1 MYFNEIE
8 NFLWSCYKKKE
19 ANLLD
24 IYFSKFY
31 FKKNNFDYS
40 VIMLFSFLIS
50 LSSRLGHICLPIF
63 KILSKD
69 IFTKYIYNFLIYF
82 FNKYI
87 NIYDSV
93 NILFKYNCISW
104 YYKNNI
110 TPFILYKDY
119 IYLYK
124 FWIYE
129 NYIVNFLKK
138 NLNKEENIKRKSI
151 IYIFKYFKKFC
162 FNVYEKICTFNVFFN
177 KISFISGL
185 PGTGKTTLIIKLI
198 IFLYKIYKIKDKDFI
213 KIVSFTG
220 KSSSNLTNILKK
232 NYKLLNIKKEYYINL
247 PNKAI
252 TIHKLL
258 NYNLNFNEVNI
269 KEYDDLKFSILI
281 IDEFSMIDVVTLYYI
296 FILLKKKFLKIIF
309 IGDSN
314 QIGPIESCSLL
325 NKICNYNYSLFKKK
339 KKLLKFLFKRKFNF
353 YNFFINI
360 NKLNNNVSFLLKNY
374 RFKKNKYLNI
384 FSNLINCGNYNKIDE
399 FIIKNNFNCNINFYD
414 SDKFDYNFLIN
425 LCLRKYKYYIN
436 YLNNKNMKY
445 NKLLYYFN
453 KFQIISLIKNSKL
466 GTNYL
471 NKYINNLFLNKYIKK
486 YIFKK
491 NKIYYVGQPIIITK
505 NNNDLN
511 IFNGD
516 IGFIIYNNNIIK
528 ILFSN
533 FNNDCKIIYFN
544 NFINWKLTWV
554 ITVHKSQGSEF
565 DHILLI
571 LPNYFS
577 YLLSK
582 EILYTAITRAKK
594 KVTIYSN
601 KNIFLNSISR
611 KNKKY
616 NNIINKLIYF

>member
-8 NFLWSCYKKKE
+8 NFLWTCYKRKE

-40 VIMLFSFLIS
+40 IIMLFSFLIS

-87 NIYDSV
+87 SIYDSI
-93 NILFKYNCISW
+93 NILFKYNFISFF
-104 YYKNNI
+104 YKKNI
-110 TPFILYKDY
+110 TPFILYKNY

-129 NYIVNFLKK
+129 NYIVKFFKK
-138 NLNKEENIKRKSI
+138 NLVKNDIIKNSKI
-151 IYIFKYFKKFC
+151 FYIFKYFKKFN
-162 FNVYEKICTFNVFFN
+162 FNIYEKICILNVFFN
-177 KISFISGL
+177 KISFISGS
-185 PGTGKTTLIIKLI
+185 PGTGKTTIIIKLI
-198 IFLYKIYKIKDKDFI
+198 YILYKLYKIKNKNFI

-220 KSSSNLTNILKK
+220 KSCSNLTNILKK
-232 NYKLLNIKKEYYINL
+232 NYKIFNIKKNINL
-247 PNKAI
+247 PNKVI

-258 NYNLNFNEVNI
+258 NYNLDFNKMNI
-269 KEYDDLKFSILI
+269 KKNNNLQFNILI
-281 IDEFSMIDVVTLYYI
+281 IDEFSMIDVFTLYNI
-296 FILLKKKFLKIIF
+296 FLLLNKNFLKIIF
-309 IGDSN
+309 LGDSN

-325 NKICNYNYSLFKKK
+325 NEICNYNFSFFNKRKNI
-339 KKLLKFLFKRKFNF
+339 LKFLFKYKFNF
-353 YNFFINI
+353 NKFFINI
-360 NKLNNNVSFLLKNY
+360 NKLNNNISFLLKNY
-374 RFKKNKYLNI
+374 RFKKNKYFNI
-384 FSNLINCGNYNKIDE
+384 FSNFINCGNYNEIDK
-399 FIIKNNFNCNINFYD
+399 FIINNNFNCNINFYD
-414 SDKFDYNFLIN
+414 SDKFNYNFLVN
-425 LCLRKYKYYIN
+425 FCLKKYKNYIN
-436 YLNNKNMKY
+436 YLNNNNMKY

-453 KFQIISLIKNSKL
+453 KFQIISIIKNSKL
-466 GTNYL
+466 GINYL

-486 YIFKK
+486 YIIKK
-491 NKIYYVGQPIIITK
+491 NKIYYIGQPIIITK
-505 NNNDLN
+505 NNDDLD

-516 IGFIIYNNNIIK
+516 VGFIIYINNIIK
-528 ILFSN
+528 IFFSN

-544 NFINWKLTWV
+544 DFINWQLTWV

-571 LPNYFS
+571 IPNYFS
-577 YLLSK
+577 SILNR

-594 KVTIYSN
+594 KITIYSN
-601 KNIFLNSISR
+601 KNIFLNSIKR
-611 KNKKY
+611 ENKKY
-616 NNIINKLIYF
+616 NNIINKLNSF